1 MKKKQPRKNSIHDI
15 ARKLRLSPATISR
28 VLNSHSHVHKETRSK
43 VMAMV
48 EEVGYKRNA
57 MASGL
62 RSNKTNTV
70 GLIVP
75 RISMFF
81 HAEIITTIQN
91 ELHAHGYN
99 LIICQSNDSVEVEK
113 ELTRTLFASCVD
125 AVIAACTLFTTDFSH
140 FDVMTQANIPVI
152 FYDRVPVQPYPAC
165 IVKGD
170 DFRGGYLAAMHLL
183 ELGCRR
189 IAYISGPLNCSIYI
203 DRFAGF
209 QKAMQK
215 YDAPILDGQVFYHE
229 LSAAN
234 ARKTMKKL
242 FAKRPYP
249 DAIFAANDVSAL
261 EALNFAKEI
270 DVQVPNELKI
280 VGYSNDPRSSIV
292 TPSLTTI
299 EQFPA
304 NIGKVIVTE
313 LVKML
318 KEDTGNDARTIADFP
333 QITTA
338 VGLIRRMS
346 T

>member
-1 MKKKQPRKNSIHDI
+1 MKKQQPPKNSIHTI
-15 ARKLRLSPATISR
+15 AKKLRLSPATISR
-28 VLNSHSHVHKETRSK
+28 VLNNHPHVHKETRSK

-62 RSNKTNTV
+62 RSNRTNTI

-81 HAEIITTIQN
+81 HAETTTTIQN

-99 LIICQSNDSVEVEK
+99 LIICQSNDSVEMEK
-113 ELTRTLFASCVD
+113 ELTRTLYASCVD

-140 FDVMTQANIPVI
+140 FDVLTQNNIPVI
-152 FYDRVPVQPYPAC
+152 FYDRVPVEPYPAC

-170 DFRGGYLAAMHLL
+170 DFRGGYLAAQHLL
-183 ELGCRR
+183 DLGCRR
-189 IAYISGPLNCSIYI
+189 IAYISGPLNCNIYI

-209 QKAMQK
+209 RKAMQQ
-215 YDAPILDGQVFYHE
+215 YNTPVLNSQLFYHE

-242 FAKRPYP
+242 FAKKPYP
-249 DAIFAANDVSAL
+249 DAVFAANDVTAL

-270 DVQVPNELKI
+270 DVRVPFDLKI

-292 TPSLTTI
+292 APSMTTV

-304 NIGKVIVTE
+304 NIGRIIVKE
-313 LVKML
+313 LIKML
-318 KEDTGNDARTIADFP
+318 KENTGNERKTMSDFP

-338 VGLIRRMS
+338 VELIRRMS

>member
-1 MKKKQPRKNSIHDI
+1 MKKKQSGKNSIHDI
-15 ARKLRLSPATISR
+15 ARVLRLSPATISR
-28 VLNSHSHVHKETRSK
+28 VLNNHPHVHKTTRSK

-48 EEVGYKRNA
+48 EQVGYKRNA

-62 RSNKTNTV
+62 RTNKTNTV

-75 RISMFF
+75 RISMFV
-81 HAEIITTIQN
+81 HAEVITTIQN

-99 LIICQSNDSVEVEK
+99 LIICQSNDSLEMEI
-113 ELTRTLFASCVD
+113 ELTNTLYASRVD

-140 FDVMTQANIPVI
+140 FDVLTENNIPVI
-152 FYDRVPVQPYPAC
+152 FYDRVPVKPYPAC

-170 DFRGGYLAAMHLL
+170 DFRGGYLGAAHLL

-209 QKAMQK
+209 QKAMQQ
-215 YDAPILDGQVFYHE
+215 YNTPLLNNLVFYHE

-234 ARKTMKKL
+234 ARKAMNKL
-242 FAKRPYP
+242 FAKEPYP
-249 DAIFAANDVSAL
+249 DAVFAANDVSAL
-261 EALNFAKEI
+261 EALHFAKEI
-270 DVQVPNELKI
+270 NVQVPSELKI

-292 TPSLTTI
+292 TPSMTTI

-304 NIGKVIVTE
+304 NIGKVIVSE
-313 LVKML
+313 LL
-318 KEDTGNDARTIADFP
+318 KILKKDDSSRTVADFP

>member
-1 MKKKQPRKNSIHDI
+1 
-15 ARKLRLSPATISR
+15 
-28 VLNSHSHVHKETRSK
+28 
-43 VMAMV
+43 MAMV
-48 EEVGYKRNA
+48 EEIGYKRNA

-62 RSNKTNTV
+62 RTNKTHTV

-75 RISMFF
+75 RISMFV

-99 LIICQSNDSVEVEK
+99 LIICQSNDSLEVEK
-113 ELTRTLFASCVD
+113 EITHTLYASRVD
-125 AVIAACTLFTTDFSH
+125 AVIAACTLFTTDFDH
-140 FDVMTQANIPVI
+140 FDILTQNDIPVI
-152 FYDRVPVQPYPAC
+152 FYDRVPVKPYPAC

-170 DFRGGYLAAMHLL
+170 DFRGGYLGASHLL

-209 QKAMQK
+209 QKAMQQ
-215 YDAPILDGQVFYHE
+215 YNAPVLNNLVFYHE

-234 ARKTMKKL
+234 ARNAMKKL
-242 FAKRPYP
+242 FSKKPYP
-249 DAIFAANDVSAL
+249 DAVFAANDVSAL
-261 EALNFAKEI
+261 EALHFAKEI
-270 DVQVPNELKI
+270 NIQVPAALKI
-280 VGYSNDPRSSIV
+280 VGYSNDPRSGIV

-313 LVKML
+313 LIKIL
-318 KEDTGNDARTIADFP
+318 KKEAADNKTITDFP